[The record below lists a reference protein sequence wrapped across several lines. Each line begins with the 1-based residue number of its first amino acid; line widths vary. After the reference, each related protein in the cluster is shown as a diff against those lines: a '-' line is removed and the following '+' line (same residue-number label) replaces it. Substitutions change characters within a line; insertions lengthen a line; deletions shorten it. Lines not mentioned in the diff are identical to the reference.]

1 MFTKRFTILIFFFT
15 ALFFLSACAVPT
27 SPAQESPDL
36 LYTAAAQTVVA
47 QVTQA
52 AVDSQKD
59 PTATLPAP
67 TATQAPT
74 NTQVPPTPLPP
85 TPVPPTAT
93 PLPPT
98 PTPIPCNLAEFIKD
112 VNYPDGSDVEP
123 GQSFDKTWRIKNVGS
138 CTWDSQYKV
147 VFAGGDDLGAER
159 TTAWEWGKVKPGQTV
174 DITLA
179 FTAPEDEDTYKSEW
193 KLKAPDGHKFGVSGS
208 SSELPFWVKI
218 DVVRSVT
225 VTYDFVA
232 KASKAEWRNA
242 TKVLPWGDRNSDHN
256 GIAAIDDNFKM
267 ENGYSY
273 NDVLGTYPE
282 KIEDGYISG
291 LFSSYKVQRGDFFR
305 AVVGLRSGCEDG
317 QVKIQLKYVE
327 NGQTHLLEEW
337 KKTCNGNL
345 KSLEVGLS
353 SLKGK
358 TVQFMLVVM
367 TDGEWR
373 NDQFGW
379 IYPRIE
385 REE

>member
-1 MFTKRFTILIFFFT
+1 MSTKRITLLILFFA
-15 ALFFLSACAVPT
+15 ALFVLSACATIP
-27 SPAQESPDL
+27 SSPDQGNSPDV

-47 QVTQA
+47 QLTEA
-52 AVDSQKD
+52 ATNSQTD
-59 PTATLPAP
+59 PTATQPAP

-74 NTQVPPTPLPP
+74 NTSVPPTA
-85 TPVPPTAT
+85 TQVPPTAT

-98 PTPIPCNLAEFIKD
+98 PTPVPCYRAEFIKD
-112 VNYPDGSDVEP
+112 VNYPDGSEVEP
-123 GQSFDKTWRIKNVGS
+123 GQNFDKTWRIKNTGS
-138 CTWDSQYKV
+138 CTWDSAYKV
-147 VFAGGDDLGAER
+147 VFTGGDDLGAER
-159 TTAWEWGKVKPGQTV
+159 SIPWEWGKVKPGQTV
-174 DITLA
+174 DITIA
-179 FTAPEDEDTYKSEW
+179 FSAPEDEDTYKSEW
-193 KLKAPDGHKFGVSGS
+193 KLRGPDGHKFGVSGS
-208 SSELPFWVKI
+208 SGDLPFWAEI
-218 DVVRSVT
+218 DVVSPVT

-232 KASKAEWRNA
+232 KASKAEWRNT
-242 TKVLPWGDRNSDHN
+242 TKVLPWGDKGSDHD
-256 GIAAIDDNFKM
+256 GIAAIADHFKM

-282 KIEDGYISG
+282 KVEDGFISG

-327 NGQTHLLEEW
+327 DGQTYLLKEW
-337 KKTCNGNL
+337 KKTCTGDL
-345 KSLEVGLS
+345 KSLEVDLS

-358 TVQFMLVVM
+358 TVQFMLVVS